1 MVRLR
6 RTSASSPGWSRVRHG
21 RGFRYLDQD
30 GQALEPEQVERC
42 KLLVIPPA
50 WTEVWICSV
59 DNGHLQAVG
68 TDDAGR
74 RQYLYHPGW
83 RERRDSEKFERME
96 GFAASLLKH
105 RGTARRDLAGDD
117 LDLRRVSAATF
128 SLLDLGMFRIGS
140 VRYAEENGSFGLTT
154 LRKEH
159 VTPAGKGGLAFAYT
173 AKSGQEVQVTVR
185 DERVQVVLETLRR
198 RRGGSDQLLAHRVGR
213 RWKDLDA
220 ADVNA
225 YVKDVLAGDYSAKD
239 FRTWR
244 GTTIAALA
252 LAGSDGSTAARRKR
266 SVAAAMRQVSEHLGN
281 TPAVARSSYVDPR
294 VVDLYEHG
302 VTVSADHRRVS
313 PGAPTSR
320 TLEREVLTLLR
331 QA

>member
-6 RTSASSPGWSRVRHG
+6 RTSASSPGWTRVKHG
-21 RGFRYLDQD
+21 RGFRYLDED
-30 GQALEPEQVERC
+30 GRPLEPEQVERC

-74 RQYLYHPGW
+74 RQYIYHPQW
-83 RERRDSEKFERME
+83 RARRDQEKFERME
-96 GFAASLLKH
+96 DFAAALLAH
-105 RGTARRDLAGDD
+105 RGRARRDLGGDE
-117 LDLRRVSAATF
+117 LSLERVSATAF

-154 LRKEH
+154 LEKQH
-159 VTPAGKGGLAFAYT
+159 VRPAGRGLSFAYT
-173 AKSGQEVQVTVR
+173 AKSGQDVDVTVR
-185 DERVQVVLETLRR
+185 DDRVQQVLETLRR
-198 RRGGSDQLLAHRVGR
+198 RRGGSNRLLAYKSGR

-220 ADVNA
+220 SDVNA
-225 YVKDVLAGDYSAKD
+225 YIKSLLGEDHSAKD

-244 GTTIAALA
+244 GTTIAALS
-252 LAGSDGSTAARRKR
+252 LAGSEGATVTARKR
-266 SVAAAMRQVSEHLGN
+266 AVAAAMRDVSDHLGN

-294 VVDLYEHG
+294 VVDLFQVG
-302 VTVSADHRRVS
+302 KTVSPVHRRVA

-320 TLEREVLTLLR
+320 TLEREVLALLGGT
-331 QA
+331 

>member
-21 RGFRYLDQD
+21 RGFRYLDEQ
-30 GQALEPEQVERC
+30 GNPLQPEQVERC

-83 RERRDSEKFERME
+83 RARRDAEKFERME
-96 GFAASLLKH
+96 EFADSLIKR
-105 RGTARRDLAGDD
+105 RGRARRDLAGDE
-117 LDLRRVSAATF
+117 LDLRRVAAATF

-154 LRKEH
+154 LQKQH
-159 VTPAGKGGLAFAYT
+159 VRLTGDGLAFDYT

-185 DERVQVVLETLRR
+185 DERVQTVLEVLRR
-198 RRGGSDQLLAHRVGR
+198 RRGGSQQLLAYQVDRT
-213 RWKDLDA
+213 WKDLDA
-220 ADVNA
+220 SEVNA
-225 YVKDVLAGDYSAKD
+225 YVKEVLRGEFSAKD

-252 LAGSDGSTAARRKR
+252 LAGTDASTAARRKR
-266 SVAAAMRQVSEHLGN
+266 AVAAAMREVSEHLGN

-294 VVDLYEHG
+294 VVDLFEHG
-302 VTVSADHRRVS
+302 VTVSPDHRRVS

-320 TLEREVLTLLR
+320 TLEREVLALLR
-331 QA
+331 QG

>member
-6 RTSASSPGWSRVRHG
+6 RTSPTSPGWTRVKHG
-21 RGFRYLDQD
+21 RGFRYLDDD
-30 GQALEPEQVERC
+30 GQPLAPEQVERC

-50 WTEVWICSV
+50 WTEVWICTV

-74 RQYLYHPGW
+74 RQYIYHPQW
-83 RERRDSEKFERME
+83 RERRDREKFERME
-96 GFAASLLKH
+96 DFGASLL
-105 RGTARRDLAGDD
+105 RRRAAARRALGGDE
-117 LDLRRVSAATF
+117 LTLERVSATAF

-140 VRYAEENGSFGLTT
+140 TRYAEENGSFGLTT
-154 LRKEH
+154 LEKQH
-159 VTPAGKGGLAFAYT
+159 VRPAGPGGLSFAYV
-173 AKSGQEVQVTVR
+173 AKHGQEVDVTVR
-185 DERVQVVLETLRR
+185 DARVQQVLQTLRR
-198 RRGGSDQLLAHRVGR
+198 RRGGSNRLLAYKSGR
-213 RWKDLDA
+213 HWKDLDA

-225 YVKDVLAGDYSAKD
+225 YIKQLLGEEHSAKD

-252 LAGSDGSTAARRKR
+252 LAGSDGSNLTRRKR
-266 SVAAAMRQVSEHLGN
+266 AVAAAMRDVSDHLGN

-294 VVDLYEHG
+294 IIDLFQLG
-302 VTVSADHRRVS
+302 QTVSPAHRRVA

-320 TLEREVLTLLR
+320 TLEREVLELLR
-331 QA
+331 RT

>member
-6 RTSASSPGWSRVRHG
+6 RTSVSSPGWTRVKHG
-21 RGFRYLDQD
+21 RGFRYLDED
-30 GQALEPEQVERC
+30 GRPLEPEQVERC

-74 RQYLYHPGW
+74 RQYIYHPQW
-83 RERRDSEKFERME
+83 RERRDQEKFERME
-96 GFAASLLKH
+96 DFAASLLAH
-105 RGTARRDLAGDD
+105 RGRARRDLGGEG
-117 LDLRRVSAATF
+117 LTVERVSATAF

-154 LRKEH
+154 LEKQH
-159 VTPAGKGGLAFAYT
+159 VHPAGRGLSFAYT
-173 AKSGQEVQVTVR
+173 AKSGQEVDVTVR
-185 DERVQVVLETLRR
+185 DDRVREVLETLRR
-198 RRGGSDQLLAHRVGR
+198 RRGGSNRLLAYKSGR
-213 RWKDLDA
+213 YWHDLDA
-220 ADVNA
+220 SDVNA
-225 YVKDVLAGDYSAKD
+225 YIKSLLGEDHSAKD

-252 LAGSDGSTAARRKR
+252 LAGHDGSTVSRRKR
-266 SVAAAMRQVSEHLGN
+266 VVAAAMRDVSEHLGN

-294 VVDLYEHG
+294 VIDLFQVG
-302 VTVSADHRRVS
+302 KTVSPVHRRVA

-320 TLEREVLTLLR
+320 KLEREVLALLG
-331 QA
+331 QT